1 MHYYLSLKESKP
13 NNSSDGLFF
22 NFRDRSISFTR
33 KLKSE
38 ELIKKSSEEN
48 EKHKM
53 FDNQRIICA
62 VAAVIENAITVIA
75 SYLFL

>member
-1 MHYYLSLKESKP
+1 MHYYPSLKESKP
-13 NNSSDGLFF
+13 NNSCDGLFF
-22 NFRDRSISFTR
+22 NFTDRSISFTR

-38 ELIKKSSEEN
+38 KVIKKSSEEN
-48 EKHKM
+48 EKHKV